1 MPIKD
6 RLSRARHQ
14 GFTLIELIVV
24 IIILGLLAVVAAPKF
39 LNFEDY
45 AHSATVK
52 ATGGA
57 FKTGVDLVQA
67 AWVVRGAPP
76 GGINDAPV
84 FSDNPNKSGTV
95 DINGKGWPTQH
106 FITGPAAGT
115 EPTLNN
121 VPDCLSVWRIL
132 FSGDEPTVTDTTGA
146 QYKATYTDPGKC
158 RYTLIGNPNM
168 YIDYDSNTGDVITTA
183 PDGQ

>member
-1 MPIKD
+1 MPITD

-24 IIILGLLAVVAAPKF
+24 IIILGLLAVTAAPKF

-45 AHSATVK
+45 ASSATVK

-76 GGINDAPV
+76 SGINDAKV
-84 FSDNPNKSGTV
+84 FSDNPDLSGSV
-95 DINGKGWPTQH
+95 DINGKGWPAQH
-106 FITGPAAGT
+106 FLSGPTTG

-121 VPDCLSVWRIL
+121 VPDCISVWRIL

-146 QYKATYTDPGKC
+146 QYKATYIDPGKC
-158 RYTLIGNPNM
+158 RYTLTRNPNM
-168 YIDYDSNTGDVITTA
+168 YIDYDSNTGDVFTTA